1 VSISLPFMLMLARQA
16 WMYSLRRWYG
26 LCQMQNKRPPP
37 FAGDTNAQD
46 GEGQS
51 DHAVDE
57 LRHTNDQRKS
67 TLIITKIKS
76 MTDARGVS

>member
-1 VSISLPFMLMLARQA
+1 MVRFMPNAEQTTTTI
-16 WMYSLRRWYG
+16 RR
-26 LCQMQNKRPPP
+26 R
-37 FAGDTNAQD
+37 DTNAQD